1 MILSKETLNNSLR
14 QRSAALGGAQK
25 FACRYDRSHFLRSV
39 RFASHLARSIMQRF
53 PNSLD
58 C

>member
-1 MILSKETLNNSLR
+1 MILSKETLNNCLR
-14 QRSAALGGAQK
+14 KRFAALGGARK
-25 FACRYDRSHFLRSV
+25 FAYGYDMFHFLRSV
-39 RFASHLARSIMQRF
+39 CLASRFARPIIQRF